1 MRLHRLEIEAFGP
14 FAGRQTVDFDA
25 LSAAGLFLLHGATG
39 AGKTSVLDAICF
51 ALYGAVP
58 GARGRGARLRSDHA
72 APGLPPRVCLELTVA
87 GRRLEVTRSPA
98 WERPKRRGQGVTV
111 EPASTVVRELID
123 GQWVGRTSRNDEAA
137 HLLQAVTGMSLAQFT
152 QVVMLPQ
159 GEFAEFLR
167 ADAETRRPLLQ
178 RLFGTDRFADLETWL
193 ADLRRVLDRQIEQ
206 VDREVDAL
214 LARAAEA
221 SGTGQPD
228 PSQPDPSGEQ
238 PAQDVAALLAR
249 AETELSQ
256 AAEEAARASAAST
269 EAAGEL
275 STARALAERAG
286 RWLAARDRMRELDAL
301 SEQRDRR
308 VGELEAARSA
318 ASLDAQFQALGEA
331 ETEQRALAEHARSLA
346 GQTFRLCAEL
356 GLDPLDSPGAS
367 GASGASGTRGA
378 SGASGTPGA
387 SGASG
392 ASGADL
398 AEPGAGAST
407 AALRRLARMARE
419 QLMALAELARDAD
432 ERAGLLSEVHRL
444 QAEISVARREREEL
458 AGRLAE
464 LPAHSRRLEEQRH
477 AARAATAAIPAA
489 SETVAR
495 AQRRSLAAT
504 GLAQAR
510 DRLTAAELARTA
522 AVDAAQSSRA
532 DWLDLRE
539 RRLTGMAGE
548 LAGLLEPASPCPVC
562 GSTEHP
568 APARA
573 AANSVRAEDERAALA
588 RLQAAETAREQA
600 EATVGELASRVAEL
614 AALAAGPDGVALS
627 AEAAQ
632 AELAAAQEAARAA
645 QEAAGRLGELEQL
658 VADAERILADTRT
671 GLSERERTL
680 AQLGERVAGLITRA
694 QQLTTALDAALG
706 PGVDPVQRAG
716 QVEQLAVAAEEAA
729 DALARAGTSAAQV
742 EVLRR
747 TLAVAGAQAGFPDL
761 PAALSARRCAE
772 ELVELEGWLR
782 GHEQAKAAA
791 AAVLADP
798 ALCSAAEQPA
808 PDLDALAERAT
819 GLAEQARLAGLAEHT
834 ARTRLSALR
843 RIAAELDELAR
854 TAQPLRE
861 RAELVRGLSR
871 LAEGTGGGNT
881 RRMRLSSFVLAARLE
896 AVAAAAT
903 TRLLAMSAGR
913 YALVHT
919 DETDGRGRS
928 GLGLRVVDAW
938 TGAERDTTTL
948 SGGESF
954 YASLALA
961 LGLAD
966 VVTAEAGGALVDTLF
981 VDEGFGSLD
990 EDSLDEVMDTL
1001 DGLRDGGRAVGV
1013 VSHVADMRARIPA
1026 QLQVFKGRGGSRL
1039 RLSGVAQA

>member
-356 GLDPLDSPGAS
+356 GLDPLDS
-367 GASGASGTRGA
+367 
-378 SGASGTPGA
+378 PGA

-1026 QLQVFKGRGGSRL
+1026 QLQVLKGRGGSRL